1 MVLRSIP
8 VTRSIWRWLLPA
20 SNSVAIVVC
29 RCGFKTFNPVSLKS
43 EGVTVTSCQGLTE
56 AMKNGV
62 RPPSHQGRGG
72 GIWGGHKWGSLGGH
86 QGLKGPIPMAWLNEA
101 ARLPGKALNL
111 GIAIWWLAGMAQ
123 TKTFKLTG
131 KALAQ
136 LGVSR
141 DAAADALKR
150 LEGRG
155 LIRVQRA
162 PGQRPTVEI
171 LSVARKVTK
180 LENTE

>member
-1 MVLRSIP
+1 
-8 VTRSIWRWLLPA
+8 
-20 SNSVAIVVC
+20 
-29 RCGFKTFNPVSLKS
+29 
-43 EGVTVTSCQGLTE
+43 
-56 AMKNGV
+56 
-62 RPPSHQGRGG
+62 
-72 GIWGGHKWGSLGGH
+72 
-86 QGLKGPIPMAWLNEA
+86 MAWLNEA

-171 LSVARKVTK
+171 LSVASKVTK

>member
-1 MVLRSIP
+1 MYIDDRSIP
-8 VTRSIWRWLLPA
+8 VKRVRLDLSSGKYI
-20 SNSVAIVVC
+20 
-29 RCGFKTFNPVSLKS
+29 
-43 EGVTVTSCQGLTE
+43 E
-56 AMKNGV
+56 APLNV
-62 RPPSHQGRGG
+62 PF
-72 GIWGGHKWGSLGGH
+72 
-86 QGLKGPIPMAWLNEA
+86 LKGPIPMAWLNEA

>member
-1 MVLRSIP
+1 MYIDDKSIP
-8 VTRSIWRWLLPA
+8 VKR
-20 SNSVAIVVC
+20 
-29 RCGFKTFNPVSLKS
+29 
-43 EGVTVTSCQGLTE
+43 
-56 AMKNGV
+56 V
-62 RPPSHQGRGG
+62 RLDSSTGKYIGAPLSDPF
-72 GIWGGHKWGSLGGH
+72 
-86 QGLKGPIPMAWLNEA
+86 LKGPIPMAWLNEA
-101 ARLPGKALNL
+101 AKLPGKAINL
-111 GIAIWWLAGMAQ
+111 GLAIWWLAGMAQ

-171 LSVARKVTK
+171 LSVASKVTK